1 MSDPHSGIDAGA
13 DRRPPWQ
20 ATVLTLFPEMFP
32 GSLGLSL
39 AGKALAA
46 ERWDLQTVNIR
57 DYALN
62 RHRSVDDTAFGGGSG
77 MVMRADVV
85 AAAIDAVAAQPGP
98 RIYLS
103 PRGRRLEQSMV
114 RDWATGPGLVLLCGR
129 YEGLDRGA

>member
-85 AAAIDAVAAQPGP
+85 AAAIDAVAALTSFMGLNALQLDS
-98 RIYLS
+98 LS
-103 PRGRRLEQSMV
+103 FV
-114 RDWATGPGLVLLCGR
+114 RPECLLQIV
-129 YEGLDRGA
+129 AH

>member
-1 MSDPHSGIDAGA
+1 MSDPHGGIDAGA

-77 MVMRADVV
+77 MGAG
-85 AAAIDAVAAQPGP
+85 AALFNRQRQLRWAGP
-98 RIYLS
+98 CGQEMLKRC
-103 PRGRRLEQSMV
+103 E
-114 RDWATGPGLVLLCGR
+114 VLLYAEGSAADCAVTRSTAHGR
-129 YEGLDRGA
+129 DVTGSE